1 MTAPHRRAGASSGGE
16 RKAHPGNGQIE
27 ALIGLRVSN
36 GFSELAINMLA
47 S

>member
-16 RKAHPGNGQIE
+16 RKAHPGNEKLE
-27 ALIGLRVSN
+27 APIGLRVGN
-36 GFSELAINMLA
+36 AFGELANNMLA